1 MKLKTSDLLF
11 GTLVFD
17 VEIKTSLVAL
27 KVGNSDRELIDKVGI
42 TVPLI
47 RDGILQVRLG
57 VLGSREL

>member
-27 KVGNSDRELIDKVGI
+27 KVGNSDREQIE
-42 TVPLI
+42 
-47 RDGILQVRLG
+47 RLES
-57 VLGSREL
+57 LSL